1 MDGCARSLLQSFN
14 FVDRQ
19 GADLVFSL
27 RFGRIATFSNSINR
41 TQGKSTLRFLAPSI
55 ISTEA
60 RGVAAGAGFGRG
72 IRHRTKPAR
81 RPGVSLRLFA
91 FHRARLRNLLSTV
104 TAQEDA
110 LVDSGC
116 LRIVLIHRVPHY
128 ELQFAFGGGESEL
141 FCLLRRD

>member
-60 RGVAAGAGFGRG
+60 RGVAAGAGFAAGASVTGRS
-72 IRHRTKPAR
+72 R
-81 RPGVSLRLFA
+81 R
-91 FHRARLRNLLSTV
+91 
-104 TAQEDA
+104 DA
-110 LVDSGC
+110 LVSVFGCSLFIEPGSGT
-116 LRIVLIHRVPHY
+116 
-128 ELQFAFGGGESEL
+128 G
-141 FCLLRRD
+141 